1 MLTFFVLIQQI
12 HWHVSFSCF
21 HAVVIASFALILHF
35 HLPFSFSHIHVEKLI
50 IFSLCLLFHLL
61 KAFVFCFVLSY
72 FHYSRS
78 TVHSSVQVD
87 NH

>member
-1 MLTFFVLIQQI
+1 MLAFFVLIQQI
-12 HWHVSFSCF
+12 HWHVVSFSCF

-35 HLPFSFSHIHVEKLI
+35 HLPFSFSRIHVEKLI
-50 IFSLCLLFHLL
+50 VFSLRLLFHLIT
-61 KAFVFCFVLSY
+61 FIFCFVLSY
-72 FHYSRS
+72 FDQSKS